1 MAEGELAA
9 VRAQIKTWERE
20 FRSAQ
25 GRDPSVQD
33 IKEHLHIAEKYKLY
47 KRITKAT
54 AASSSNAPPPQDPSS
69 SLSSSRAPII
79 PKSRPVTA
87 VDPLP
92 GFNPFSPVK
101 NKNRGKQK
109 CQDPSTSSASHLS
122 KAPSSIN
129 PFATPSKHKPNHRDP
144 RTPSP
149 DPFPL
154 IAQANARDDLA
165 VSDDPPVD
173 RAVSRARKRLRG
185 EPVSPSPN
193 KQKRQRLGLSAVLP
207 VSEVDESSDSED
219 RLDLA
224 PGAMN
229 ASSIDD
235 SPVKAPAG
243 GKSFKLLFEDALPA
257 LSLPKNTSEPAP
269 PSHTKLNTLDSH
281 FPRASHDPFTQAR
294 SKNGKFD
301 DIKSAIASS
310 SSRQLAGTCVAS
322 SIPSRVGEAS
332 ASPTNG
338 TGHPIRSKAVSAGS
352 GVPHRPAQ
360 AKSSVKRG
368 LEDGELTGDKTHR
381 GDAPISR
388 DSLVPPS
395 PPPGAVAPAALS
407 KPKGGVQQRRKKPR
421 IELEPSEDEGD
432 SSDGIAVKVV
442 AGMHHKPSNRDPDD
456 LDWDPLLDLHAH
468 SRDSSFKAEHD
479 ANRHESGTFSVDL
492 PDNLRRVLAIS
503 PPGTQ
508 SSKEERVVRCLLYG
522 DRVGHY
528 DASRG
533 GDIWDVGESNDGVRA
548 DTEAEDDWEGEPV
561 PWEVGEL

>member
-257 LSLPKNTSEPAP
+257 LSLPKNT
-269 PSHTKLNTLDSH
+269 T
-281 FPRASHDPFTQAR
+281 R

>member
-33 IKEHLHIAEKYKLY
+33 IKDHPHIAEKYKLY
-47 KRITKAT
+47 KRITKAA
-54 AASSSNAPPPQDPSS
+54 AASSSNPPPSQDPSS
-69 SLSSSRAPII
+69 SLSSSRI
-79 PKSRPVTA
+79 PKPRPVTA

-109 CQDPSTSSASHLS
+109 CQDPSSSSASHLS

-154 IAQANARDDLA
+154 IAQAHARDDLTP
-165 VSDDPPVD
+165 SHDPPVD

-193 KQKRQRLGLSAVLP
+193 KQKRQRLAVLP
-207 VSEVDESSDSED
+207 VPEVDQSSDSENH
-219 RLDLA
+219 LDLA
-224 PGAMN
+224 PGALN

-243 GKSFKLLFEDALPA
+243 GKSFKLLFEDALPT

-269 PSHTKLNTLDSH
+269 PSHTKLNTLDAH
-281 FPRASHDPFTQAR
+281 FPRASRDPFTQAL
-294 SKNGKFD
+294 SKNGKFG

-310 SSRQLAGTCVAS
+310 SSHQLTATCVAS
-322 SIPSRVGEAS
+322 SFPTRVGEAG
-332 ASPTNG
+332 ASPTDG
-338 TGHPIRSKAVSAGS
+338 MGRPIRSKAVSAES
-352 GVPHRPAQ
+352 VVPHRPVQ
-360 AKSSVKRG
+360 TKSSAKRG
-368 LEDGELTGDKTHR
+368 LEEGELADNKTHQ

-388 DSLVPPS
+388 GSLVPPS
-395 PPPGAVAPAALS
+395 PPPGAVSHAALS

-421 IELEPSEDEGD
+421 VELEPSEDEDDG
-432 SSDGIAVKVV
+432 SDGISVKVV
-442 AGMHHKPSNRDPDD
+442 AGMHCKPSHRDPDD

-468 SRDSSFKAEHD
+468 DRDSSFNAEHD

-508 SSKEERVVRCLLYG
+508 NSKEERVVRCLLYG

-528 DASRG
+528 DASKG
-533 GDIWDVGESNDGVRA
+533 GDIWDVGEGNDGVRA
-548 DTEAEDDWEGEPV
+548 DTETEDDWEGEPV